1 MENGTRSADEITAL
15 REAELITNICVIGSG
30 YVGTVVAASLAL
42 IGHNVTAVET
52 DRDKLDSLR
61 RGRAPFFEPG
71 LDEVIAGQ
79 IASDRLTFTDDLA
92 KGVSGSEIMFLCVG
106 TPEGPDGRPDMA
118 ALEHVA
124 DEIGRV
130 ADADRVLVTK
140 STVPVGSNAW
150 VRTRVEEHL
159 AARGLDVNIGI
170 VANPEFLRVGSA
182 LRDYLHPDRIVL
194 GSDDA
199 DDLEALLGVYQP
211 IIEQEFPHGDPTGI
225 DGSPPGLIATTLAT
239 AETIKYAANS
249 FLATKIS
256 FINEIAQISDR
267 VGADVDVVARAL
279 GMDDRISPR
288 FLRAGLGWGGSC
300 FGKDLATLT
309 TTALEYGYEPSLLRA
324 VSTANEYQR
333 GEVIRKLQRHLGSLR
348 GQRVAV
354 FGLAFKPDTDDIRD
368 APAIHIA
375 RRLVELGATVSA
387 HDPVVHALP
396 HLPAVKVAD
405 DPFTAA
411 DRADAVVV
419 ITEWDLYRSLDFD
432 RLADAMGGRLVI
444 DGRNCL
450 DAGLVEKSGLNYE
463 GIGRAGRT

>member
-1 MENGTRSADEITAL
+1 MSHRGSPEVAL
-15 REAELITNICVIGSG
+15 SHQICVIGSG

-42 IGHNVTAVET
+42 VGHEVTAVEA
-52 DRDKLDSLR
+52 DRDKLAVLR
-61 RGRAPFFEPG
+61 DGRAPFFEPG
-71 LDEVIAGQ
+71 LDAVLADQAERGNL
-79 IASDRLTFTDDLA
+79 RFTDDLSV
-92 KGVSGSEIMFLCVG
+92 GVRDSQVMFLCVG
-106 TPEGPDGRPDMA
+106 TPEAQDGRPDMA
-118 ALEHVA
+118 ALELVA

-130 ADADRVLVTK
+130 IRSDRVLVTK

-150 VRTRVEEHL
+150 VRTRVEEQV
-159 AARGLDVNIGI
+159 AARGLDVEIGI

-194 GSDDA
+194 GSDDPRHLQTLV
-199 DDLEALLGVYQP
+199 DVYRP
-211 IIEQEFPHGDPTGI
+211 IIDQQFPFGDPTGLPA
-225 DGSPPGLIATTLAT
+225 GTPGLITTSLAT

-249 FLATKIS
+249 FLAAKIS

-267 VGADVDVVARAL
+267 VGADVEVVAEAL

-300 FGKDLATLT
+300 FGKDLSALT
-309 TTALEYGYEPSLLRA
+309 ATALEHGYEPSLLRA

-348 GQRVAV
+348 GKRVALL
-354 FGLAFKPDTDDIRD
+354 GLSFKPDTDDIRD
-368 APAIHIA
+368 APAIHIG
-375 RRLVELGATVSA
+375 RRLIELGASVTA
-387 HDPVVHALP
+387 HDPVVRSLP
-396 HLPAVKVAD
+396 RLPAVKVAD

-419 ITEWDLYRSLDFD
+419 VTEWKEFSSLDFG
-432 RLADAMGGRLVI
+432 RLAETMGGRLVI

-450 DAGLVEKSGLNYE
+450 DPESVEAAGLRYE
-463 GIGRAGRT
+463 GIGRTGR